1 MFWFQLIQVDERL
14 SKTFDTNETHMSS
27 TLTLAN
33 VTAMDTGYFRFIYG
47 DVEVKQYVYV
57 FGSLLI
63 FLIYLKMGH
72 VFLNHTNIF
81 TLLNCIDGKNL
92 VIISDKSY
100 FPNYYLFFFHQ
111 GELGVHIPCKP
122 THPNVTV
129 SLIHWE
135 RLNEMEHNTEVIIK
149 K

>member
-1 MFWFQLIQVDERL
+1 M
-14 SKTFDTNETHMSS
+14 
-27 TLTLAN
+27 
-33 VTAMDTGYFRFIYG
+33 
-47 DVEVKQYVYV
+47 
-57 FGSLLI
+57 
-63 FLIYLKMGH
+63 
-72 VFLNHTNIF
+72 FLNHINIF

-100 FPNYYLFFFHQ
+100 YPNYYLFFFHQ

-135 RLNEMEHNTEVIIK
+135 RLNEMEQNTEVIAYTKVGFRLIK
-149 K
+149 SMTLLIGFVKEFLFQLVFRARTRTDVKTCHDK

>member
-1 MFWFQLIQVDERL
+1 
-14 SKTFDTNETHMSS
+14 MSS

-47 DVEVKQYVYV
+47 DVEVMKQYVYV
-57 FGSLLI
+57 FGS
-63 FLIYLKMGH
+63 FLFIRAIVELVFNHSRLYL
-72 VFLNHTNIF
+72 
-81 TLLNCIDGKNL
+81 DGKNL

-100 FPNYYLFFFHQ
+100 YPNYYLFFFHQ

-129 SLIHWE
+129 SLVHWE
-135 RLNEMEHNTEVIIK
+135 RLNEMEHRPEVMKQKLMTNK
-149 K
+149 KL